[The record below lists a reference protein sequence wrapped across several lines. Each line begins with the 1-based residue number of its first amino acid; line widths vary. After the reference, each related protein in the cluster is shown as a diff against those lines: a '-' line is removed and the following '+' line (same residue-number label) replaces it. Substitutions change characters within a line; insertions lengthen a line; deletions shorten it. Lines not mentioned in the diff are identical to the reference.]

1 EADMDTEIFEQP
13 EEVIEEAEIFMIV
26 ENMPLYPGCEKKPKA
41 ERDACTQLELQRF
54 IANNTVYPPMAKD
67 AGITGRVFITFVI
80 DQKGKVS
87 DVAVLKGV
95 AGGKALDKEATRVV
109 EALPTFTP
117 GEQRG
122 KKAKVRYNIPVNF
135 TLR

>member
-1 EADMDTEIFEQP
+1 
-13 EEVIEEAEIFMIV
+13 MIV